1 MKKDAMNNEQKDSRE
16 ATDGL
21 HDSSVAKAR
30 PARPPDDS
38 DSDSDL
44 IMEVGAQLYEA
55 ISRLRAVRVPGK
67 PKLTM
72 QEAMDAAE
80 AQYES
85 YRRWKSRGGP
95 LGKMKAWVE
104 GEEVFKALGPPVFGN
119 FNINWPALNEGV
131 LQITTE
137 YEQEQIVLYN
147 LRLHDVP
154 RARTVY
160 DERLPDGQHLVLTVT
175 RYVTLAAAAG
185 SSSSSRTEGFAIN
198 IAIQPRP
205 GAIRS
210 FAIADLLDLS
220 KENGKRREDKE
231 ETKNSRPKL
240 SVMSDRNSSRPR
252 WTSRVA
258 YAVVVALLGFLIF
271 QTESLKSLI
280 KSTVTAQNKA
290 SESKAGVQMAINE
303 QPEVQE
309 DSRKAASISASSLP
323 ESSPMIADVNT
334 IRKIPVKIESLK
346 HHRATASWQIND
358 IETVAVYPPKESEI
372 ITIAASELPKT
383 ELLENNTDERLTRYR
398 ELEGRM
404 AAIATLQSIPVRVQS
419 SEMTQAAKTE
429 RLRSLFAQ
437 AFEASPRFK
446 VLNDSDQSKA
456 ALVIGLRFEAAE
468 RTSGFVFVDIRDS
481 NGKFIWQDF
490 ANCMQSRPNETFI
503 VDARGLVS
511 SLEQVMSASR

>member
-1 MKKDAMNNEQKDSRE
+1 MKKDAMNNEKKDSRE

-38 DSDSDL
+38 ELDL
-44 IMEVGAQLYEA
+44 IMKVDAELYEA

-85 YRRWKSRGGP
+85 YCRWKSKGGP

-119 FNINWPALNEGV
+119 FNINWPALNEV

-154 RARTVY
+154 RDPTVY

-205 GAIRS
+205 GVTRS
-210 FAIADLLDLS
+210 FVSADTLDLS

-231 ETKNSRPKL
+231 ETKNSRSKL
-240 SVMSDRNSSRPR
+240 SGMNDRTSSRQR

-258 YAVVVALLGFLIF
+258 YAVVVVLLGFLIF
-271 QTESLKSLI
+271 QNESLKSLI
-280 KSTVTAQNKA
+280 KSTATAQNKA
-290 SESKAGVQMAINE
+290 PEQKAGVQMAINE
-303 QPEVQE
+303 QPQDQEVLL
-309 DSRKAASISASSLP
+309 KAASISASSLP

-334 IRKIPVKIESLK
+334 ITKIPVKIESLK
-346 HHRATASWQIND
+346 HHKATASWQIND
-358 IETVAVYPPKESEI
+358 IEPVAVYPPKESEI
-372 ITIAASELPKT
+372 ITISASELPKT
-383 ELLENNTDERLTRYR
+383 ELLRNNSDERLVRYR

-446 VLNDSDQSKA
+446 VLNDSDQAKA

-490 ANCMQSRPNETFI
+490 ANCMQSRPNETYI
-503 VDARGLVS
+503 DARGLVS
-511 SLEQVMSASR
+511 SLEQVMSVPR